1 MGKKSIYSQEFKD
14 GAVRLSV
21 ESGKSVREVA
31 LELGISEV
39 TLAKWRSAAGVSSP
53 RGDAQAL
60 REARREI
67 AELKRRVKTLEKEK
81 RVVEVEREIIK
92 KAAAFFARGNQ

>member
-21 ESGKSVREVA
+21 ESGKTVREVA
-31 LELGISEV
+31 LDLGVSEV
-39 TLAKWRSAAGVSSP
+39 TLAKWRGEAGVSVP

-60 REARREI
+60 REARREND
-67 AELKRRVKTLEKEK
+67 ELRRQIKSLQREK
-81 RVVEVEREIIK
+81 RVVEVEREILK
-92 KAAAFFARGNQ
+92 KAAAFFARENQ

>member
-1 MGKKSIYSQEFKD
+1 MGKKSVYSQEFKE

-21 ESGKSVREVA
+21 ESGKSVRDVA

-39 TLAKWRSAAGVSSP
+39 TLAKWRSVAGVSSP

-67 AELKRRVKTLEKEK
+67 DDLKRRLKTLEKEK
-81 RVVEVEREIIK
+81 RVAELEREVLK
-92 KAAAFFARGNQ
+92 KAAAFFAKESL